1 MKKLL
6 IISGIC
12 LTVVITLFMSTD
24 PSRVPSFVLI
34 IPFLLLFVSLF
45 LFGTAMLQWQGMAKA
60 RSMRLSALFAGIPIL
75 LLVLQSIGQLTVR
88 DVLTIAVLLFV
99 SYFYVTR
106 ATASS

>member
-1 MKKLL
+1 MKKPL
-6 IISGIC
+6 ILIGIC
-12 LTVVITLFMSTD
+12 LAIVITVFMSTN
-24 PSRVPSFVLI
+24 PNKVPYFVLI
-34 IPFLLLFVSLF
+34 FPFLLLFVSLF
-45 LFGTAMLQWQGMAKA
+45 LFSSTILQWQGIAKA
-60 RSMRLSALFAGIPIL
+60 RSMRLSVLFAGIPLL

>member
-1 MKKLL
+1 MKKPL

-12 LTVVITLFMSTD
+12 LAVLATIFMSTD
-24 PSRVPSFVLI
+24 PSRVPSFILI
-34 IPFLLLFVSLF
+34 IPFLLLFAALF
-45 LFGTAMLQWQGMAKA
+45 LFSTTMLQWQGMGKA